1 MFSWCE
7 WVACEWGMS
16 VCISSHSPLSSICV
30 FQKISKLNEP
40 FKGQMQFELFEKH
53 MSANKIHIER
63 EKSYDYFLI
72 IHMK

>member
-1 MFSWCE
+1 MTFLTQC
-7 WVACEWGMS
+7 GFYL
-16 VCISSHSPLSSICV
+16 HSCV

-53 MSANKIHIER
+53 KIANKIHIER
-63 EKSYDYFLI
+63 ENSYDYFLI